1 MKIPNAE
8 RAIVEIGKLRDYC
21 LDPEHR
27 DGKHKA
33 HQFYVTFGLTAA
45 DAEVLRD
52 ILLQAVKTYDA
63 QIGKRDIYGQR
74 YRIDFPLTW
83 KGRQAV
89 IRSGWII
96 REGSNVPRL
105 VTAYPV

>member
-8 RAIVEIGKLRDYC
+8 HAIVDIRKLRDYC
-21 LDPEHR
+21 LNSQSDS
-27 DGKHKA
+27 GKHKA
-33 HQFYVTFGLTAA
+33 HQFYVTLGITAA
-45 DAEVLRD
+45 DAEALRD
-52 ILLQAVKTYDA
+52 ILLQAVKTYDV

-96 REGSNVPRL
+96 REDSNVPRL